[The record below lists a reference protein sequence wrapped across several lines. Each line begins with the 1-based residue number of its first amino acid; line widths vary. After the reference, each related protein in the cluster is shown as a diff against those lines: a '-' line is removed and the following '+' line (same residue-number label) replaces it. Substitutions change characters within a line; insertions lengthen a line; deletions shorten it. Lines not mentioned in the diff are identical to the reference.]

1 MGPIYVSH
9 PIGLLYFIGHWTLDP
24 SCKVAL
30 KLIREKAPPG
40 HSWLTTSW
48 VGPILEQPADKYLMD
63 TETLPNFIIA
73 RKHRPDDKPSV
84 CTVAKYDFI
93 GANFNIK
100 KKKTEAKIMQ

>member
-1 MGPIYVSH
+1 
-9 PIGLLYFIGHWTLDP
+9 
-24 SCKVAL
+24 
-30 KLIREKAPPG
+30 
-40 HSWLTTSW
+40 
-48 VGPILEQPADKYLMD
+48 MD